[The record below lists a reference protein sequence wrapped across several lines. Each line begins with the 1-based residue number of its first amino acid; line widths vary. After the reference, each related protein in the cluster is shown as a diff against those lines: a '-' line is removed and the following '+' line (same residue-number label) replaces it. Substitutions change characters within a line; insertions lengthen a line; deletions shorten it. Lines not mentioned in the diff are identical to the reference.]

1 MSLRSA
7 VADALDRVVDP
18 CSLAA
23 RAPTSLTDMGLV
35 DWELDDSTGDV
46 TLRLMLT
53 SPCCVYGPRMLDA
66 ARHELQAVQGVGA
79 VHTSIDYGAVWSPA
93 RMTAVG
99 LDGLAARRA
108 SSTELDDVRPYD
120 WGVPDGAGAGV

>member
-23 RAPTSLTDMGLV
+23 RAPTSLPDMGLV
-35 DWELDDSTGDV
+35 DWELDDTTGDV

-66 ARHELQAVQGVGA
+66 ARRELEAVEGVRA
-79 VHTSIDYGAVWSPA
+79 VCASIDYDAVWTPA
-93 RMTAVG
+93 RMTA
-99 LDGLAARRA
+99 DGRAALEARRA
-108 SSTELDDVRPYD
+108 SSIGLQDVRPYD
-120 WGVPDGAGAGV
+120 WGARGGAGAGA